1 MGTKAWRSLRAAM
14 LGLGA
19 LVCVGAGAHEFWMLP
34 QAFSLPAGAAAT
46 LSLSVGENFK
56 GDPIPFSRPLVA
68 GLRHL
73 ADGSDTDLRALAPA
87 SGSAANIRVS
97 LARAGTH
104 VIALDTH
111 PSFIELP
118 AKQFHDYLRLEGLIG
133 VLKAREAAG
142 ATAMPGRERYRRNV
156 KTIVQA
162 GEQSDNTFQRRTGQR
177 LELVPLQDPAGLRVA
192 QPLTLQVWFDN
203 RPLTGALVKLWHG
216 QGPEAE
222 LVTAEG
228 VSDSNGQVTLPL
240 AREGAWMASVVHM
253 VPATG
258 CNCDWDSYWGNLTFA
273 VPRAPTAQPGNA
285 SLGAPRM

>member
-1 MGTKAWRSLRAAM
+1 MRAAL

-19 LVCVGAGAHEFWMLP
+19 LACVGAGAHEFWMLP
-34 QAFSLPAGAAAT
+34 QSFRLPAGGAAT

-68 GLRHL
+68 ALRHL
-73 ADGSDTDLRALAPA
+73 ADGSDTDLQGLAPA
-87 SGSAANIRVS
+87 SGSAASIRVS
-97 LARAGTH
+97 LPRPGTH

-111 PSFIELP
+111 PSFIELA
-118 AKQFHDYLRLEGLIG
+118 AKEFNDYLRVEGLVG
-133 VLKAREAAG
+133 VLRAREAAG
-142 ATAMPGRERYRRNV
+142 AAATPGRERYRRNV

-162 GEQSDNTFQRRTGQR
+162 GERSDGTYRRRTGQR
-177 LELVPLQDPAGLRVA
+177 LELVPLQDPAKLRAA

-203 RPLTGALVKLWHG
+203 RPLSGALVKLWHG
-216 QGPEAE
+216 QGPGIE
-222 LVTAEG
+222 LITVAA
-228 VSDSNGQVTLPL
+228 VSDAQGRVTLPL

-258 CNCDWDSYWGNLTFA
+258 CDCDWDSYWGNLTFA
-273 VPRAPTAQPGNA
+273 VPRAPVAQPGNA